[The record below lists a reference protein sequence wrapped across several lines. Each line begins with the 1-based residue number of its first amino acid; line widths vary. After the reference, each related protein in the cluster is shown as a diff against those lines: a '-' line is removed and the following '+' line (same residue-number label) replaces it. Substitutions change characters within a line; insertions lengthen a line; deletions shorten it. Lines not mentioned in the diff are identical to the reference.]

1 MFLLLLKK
9 HAKKYSVKRVIRAAL
24 RITQTAAKAVHFLR
38 LYGNAQPGV
47 VVHRAVALHIW
58 LPSPMGNMR
67 MIEFLLPLGDQF
79 FFKSMGSAHSLFM
92 ERKHDIELPVTP
104 WLERDWR
111 IWQPSI
117 PLESV
122 CDALMAFPQRLS
134 DTVMACDASKW
145 TAQTGEAWSV
155 QEHVGHLLAMESLWI
170 ARIDDFVMGSDVLRP
185 WNGHNNDVRM
195 ARFND
200 QKMGALLRDFKDTRS
215 AIVEFS
221 AELIDQRIGRL
232 VLNERLD
239 RRFSLYDHLA
249 FIAEHDAHH
258 LACIQFLIAS

>member
-1 MFLLLLKK
+1 
-9 HAKKYSVKRVIRAAL
+9 
-24 RITQTAAKAVHFLR
+24 
-38 LYGNAQPGV
+38 
-47 VVHRAVALHIW
+47 
-58 LPSPMGNMR
+58 
-67 MIEFLLPLGDQF
+67 
-79 FFKSMGSAHSLFM
+79 
-92 ERKHDIELPVTP
+92 
-104 WLERDWR
+104 
-111 IWQPSI
+111 
-117 PLESV
+117 
-122 CDALMAFPQRLS
+122 
-134 DTVMACDASKW
+134 
-145 TAQTGEAWSV
+145 V

-200 QKMGALLRDFKDTRS
+200 QKMGALLRDFRDTRS